1 MPPFHVNVE
10 DEFSA
15 SSEGFMI
22 TIHGKPIPKKRYN
35 PIRRYNPSKAAQEQ
49 FTFQAKHL
57 FGLHGVELSTVNF
70 GEAELEA
77 SFKFYLPRPKKSG
90 KITQP
95 PDDDNLVKF
104 VQDAFQKNK
113 NEKNFY
119 VNDSQ
124 FTKIAAE
131 KNYDVTSGNS
141 IGYTI
146 LSISKR
152 VVSVED

>member
-1 MPPFHVNVE
+1 MPPFHVDVE
-10 DEFSA
+10 NEFN
-15 SSEGFMI
+15 SSSDGFML
-22 TIHGKPIPKKRYN
+22 TIHGKPAPKKRYN
-35 PIRRYNPSKAAQEQ
+35 PIRRYNPSKAAQDQ
-49 FTFQAKHL
+49 FAFQAKHL

-95 PDDDNLVKF
+95 PDVDNLVKF
-104 VQDAFQKNK
+104 VQDAF
-113 NEKNFY
+113 EKNFY

-131 KNYDVTSGNS
+131 KNYDASPGNS
-141 IGYTI
+141 VGYTI
-146 LSISKR
+146 ISIAKR